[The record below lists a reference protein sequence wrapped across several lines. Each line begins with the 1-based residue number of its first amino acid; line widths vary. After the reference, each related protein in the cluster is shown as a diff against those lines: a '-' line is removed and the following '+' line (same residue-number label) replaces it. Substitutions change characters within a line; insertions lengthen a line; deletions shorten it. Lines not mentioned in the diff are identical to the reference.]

1 MSAYGGSIS
10 STMICGGFQI
20 VNCILAIW
28 ILWMFFWYVC
38 CSSSI
43 SLISIIREILCSNDS
58 SFLSTFDSYCSHS
71 QIKYWIPCYK
81 ITFLL
86 LNTSPWT
93 KYWWFICYLLCQF
106 SSASKISVYP
116 YSSLLN
122 PSSLE
127 NKKIFNQ
134 SILTWFYHNS
144 LLTLLISRDKEF
156 PISHSLLSL
165 FSNI

>member
-1 MSAYGGSIS
+1 MSACGGSIS
-10 STMICGGFQI
+10 STMICGGFHI
-20 VNCILAIW
+20 VSCIPAIW

-43 SLISIIREILCSNDS
+43 SLMSIIREILCSKIQAFYPPLIVIVAAPKSNIEFLAIKSPSCSWIHYHGPNMDG
-58 SFLSTFDSYCSHS
+58 SFVICFVNFLVHPKS
-71 QIKYWIPCYK
+71 Q
-81 ITFLL
+81 
-86 LNTSPWT
+86 
-93 KYWWFICYLLCQF
+93 
-106 SSASKISVYP
+106 YP
-116 YSSLLN
+116 YSCLLN
-122 PSSLE
+122 PTSLE

-134 SILTWFYHNS
+134 SILTWFCHNS